1 MYKSGTRALLARFR
15 QSVSLARSRKKISR
29 RGVRLAVQGACKISP
44 QRIFAQDLDK
54 SSVGKI
60 SAKCLLARSRK
71 KISRRGVRLAVQGAY
86 RRIGDLCRSC
96 CTYPC
101 ARLAAQGANRSS
113 PQLICKQDL
122 DKSSVSKIS
131 AKCLLARPRKKISR
145 RSLLA
150 NLYIVDMHT
159 DNSQD
164 PFCVE
169 IYRKEAGRRVRGHRF
184 VRASARCTDHF

>member
-29 RGVRLAVQGACKISP
+29 RGVRLAVQGACRISP

-60 SAKCLLARSRK
+60 SAKRLLARSRK
-71 KISRRGVRLAVQGAY
+71 ISRRGVGLAVQGAY

-96 CTYPC
+96 CTISLC
-101 ARLAAQGANRSS
+101 EATAQGVNRSS

-150 NLYIVDMHT
+150 KSLYSRNAHGQFTRPVL
-159 DNSQD
+159 
-164 PFCVE
+164 C
-169 IYRKEAGRRVRGHRF
+169 
-184 VRASARCTDHF
+184 